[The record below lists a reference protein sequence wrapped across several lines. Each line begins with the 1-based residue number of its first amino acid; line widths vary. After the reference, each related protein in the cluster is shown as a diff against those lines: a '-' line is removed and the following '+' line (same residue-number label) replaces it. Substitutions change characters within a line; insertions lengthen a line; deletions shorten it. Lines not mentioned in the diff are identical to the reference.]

1 MGSGALWRPFAS
13 LSYVKVF
20 SARGHRPKKYRSLP
34 CVLSLYSIAP
44 CGQPLMQ
51 AVQRAQLMPSSN
63 QTRNCMQLYISQV
76 MPSSRICLKGRAILF
91 CYSGRSLMSVSCV
104 LMKSMPRLRLLHH
117 RLFAQDQV
125 TGAYQYR
132 RNDDRD
138 HRQNDEGGGARFVQ
152 EVCIHH
158 A

>member
-1 MGSGALWRPFAS
+1 
-13 LSYVKVF
+13 
-20 SARGHRPKKYRSLP
+20 
-34 CVLSLYSIAP
+34 
-44 CGQPLMQ
+44 
-51 AVQRAQLMPSSN
+51 
-63 QTRNCMQLYISQV
+63 MQLYISQV

-91 CYSGRSLMSVSCV
+91 CHSGRSLMSVSCV

-132 RNDDRD
+132 RHDDRD